1 MLWTGMGFSLLIT
14 ALSIEM
20 YFMINCFWS
29 KAVIWYQAATIT
41 QFSDSDKTYN
51 FWLTNLHETPNYL
64 ATMTGGFRCALAN
77 LIAFSAII
85 GRAGPL

>member
-29 KAVIWYQAATIT
+29 KAVIWYQATSIT

-51 FWLTNLHETPNYL
+51 FWLTNLNEIPNYL